1 MCFGDSHSLL
11 TSQVDERSRTEESH
25 VALLVRFRKATLR
38 RLHELQGKQ
47 WLQGDEIL
55 EHAAFAADESRLL
68 REPLSQAVAAFMQR
82 HHGSAGA
89 GEAVRACVSLSGG
102 VDSMVLCT
110 ILSRLGRAAT
120 PPWRV
125 AGVHIDYGNRPESG
139 AEAAY
144 VESWCKGCVPSGGWL
159 FREYC
164 FSHHLTRLTSRLPTP
179 RYPPCRQGV
188 EYRVRTITEVQRGI
202 ADRDAYERESRRIR
216 YDFYTACLAEF
227 PGVRGVCVG
236 HHSGD
241 VAENV
246 VTNLLKGTSLL
257 AIAGMADVSTIN
269 GVPVWRPM
277 LAIDKDAIFA
287 FAHLYGVPY
296 FRDTTPD
303 WSTRGKLRR
312 QLLPVM
318 ETVFGDG
325 ILRTLSDA
333 GSEADQLALMVEST
347 LLGPFLA
354 AASVTDAGAWFDTA
368 PWLVQPPLFWREAL
382 RRLCHSMGTGMVK
395 DKAVT
400 ELLTRLRRGA
410 KARDGWIPL
419 KRDNKAYIHGTRV
432 VRCTA
437 LCCHCLPLPSTHPRY
452 RAGHLF
458 GRHVPARRRSAALCR
473 RHSREAGGGVQLG
486 PLAGGV
492 RAHRPA
498 PARCWPARP
507 RDHAG
512 CPERQLQLR
521 HSAPG

>member
-1 MCFGDSHSLL
+1 M
-11 TSQVDERSRTEESH
+11 
-25 VALLVRFRKATLR
+25 ALLVRFRKATLR

-216 YDFYTACLAEF
+216 YDFYTACLADF

-277 LAIDKDAIFA
+277 LAFDKDAIFA

-492 RAHRPA
+492 RAHGLA
-498 PARCWPARP
+498 PACSWPSRP